1 MKLGIASILFAA
13 SCVWAQLPDGP
24 GQELA
29 TRVCSECHSLD
40 LISAMRMD
48 APGWKAEVDKMIA
61 RGATASPEEAESIV
75 TYLAKSFPQAGGP
88 QAGAAPVAAKGGP
101 APRELPDGPGKP
113 IILRECVGCHQPT
126 AFSTYQHTPEEWTA
140 IVTRMGA
147 RAKSATQPEL
157 ETVAKYLAASF
168 PKIEDSSKVNVNKA
182 AAKDIAERL
191 GLTTQEAE
199 LIVEFRTKHGN
210 FREWGD
216 LLIIYGLNGRKVQ
229 AVKDR
234 MSF

>member
-1 MKLGIASILFAA
+1 MTELSTGFLL
-13 SCVWAQLPDGP
+13 SCLMLAPAMWAQLPDAP
-24 GQELA
+24 GKE
-29 TRVCSECHSLD
+29 TVTKVCAECHSLD
-40 LISAMRMD
+40 LVTAMHMD
-48 APGWKAEVDKMIA
+48 GPAWKSEVDKMIS
-61 RGATASPEEAESIV
+61 RGATASPEEFVTIV
-75 TYLAKSFPQAGGP
+75 TYLAKTRGQQGP
-88 QAGAAPVAAKGGP
+88 AAAKGGP

-113 IILRECVGCHQPT
+113 FILRECVGCHNPT

-168 PKIEDSSKVNVNKA
+168 PKMEDSSKVNVNKA
-182 AAKDIAERL
+182 AAREIAERL
-191 GLTTQEAE
+191 GLTQQEADAV
-199 LIVEFRTKHGN
+199 VEFRTKHGN

-216 LLIIYGLNGRKVQ
+216 LLIIYGVNGRKIQ
-229 AVKDR
+229 ATKDR